1 MSTRTEL
8 YQIDGQ
14 PMIAPDDRV
23 EMSFSDLDSAD
34 SGRDE
39 SGVMHRFVVRRKVGS
54 WNFRY
59 SRLSAEDYR
68 YMLGILPTAGC
79 FFFAY
84 PGGSCQAYLSNFS
97 VTWEGLPTDGYR
109 DLKFSIIQC

>member
-1 MSTRTEL
+1 MNTLTEL
-8 YQIDGQ
+8 YQIGGNK
-14 PMIAPDDRV
+14 MVAPDERV

-54 WNFRY
+54 WNFHY
-59 SRLSAEDYR
+59 SRLTAEEYA
-68 YMLGILPTAGC
+68 YMQSILPEAGY
-79 FFFAY
+79 FLFTH
-84 PGGSCQAYLSNFS
+84 PGGSCHAYLSNFS
-97 VTWEGLPTDGYR
+97 VVWEGLPTDGYR